1 MFFLTKTV
9 EIRWNWQCKI
19 FSLKFQRCKFFWQIP
34 CLPPNRQCPN
44 TEGTFKKGVCLYVI
58 MVKLY
63 LTWCNSISECQL
75 SLTRGSCGG
84 LSPGSSQ
91 SWPSPEIHLHTL
103 PPANT
108 LPPAKIIIIII
119 INIIKNLLD
128 CMFVQIATWNQVF
141 LIPFYQ
147 RHFQF
152 GWRKFQV
159 SLLMPNLIFGK
170 CTSTFCPFK
179 TILTF
184 LESS

>member
-1 MFFLTKTV
+1 MPKYKWHLAL
-9 EIRWNWQCKI
+9 
-19 FSLKFQRCKFFWQIP
+19 LKKVLP
-34 CLPPNRQCPN
+34 C
-44 TEGTFKKGVCLYVI
+44 I
-58 MVKLY
+58 MIKLY

-119 INIIKNLLD
+119 INIIKNVLD
-128 CMFVQIATWNQVF
+128 CMFVQIATCNQVF
-141 LIPFYQ
+141 LIPFSQ

-184 LESS
+184 LESSEMKFGLVCQRCNYTSYAHIYVLVHILRFR